1 MFKRGSDAERMGVGG
16 AIVTRQSTPPAAA
29 EPVGAPI
36 GFVEFVALVAALMSL
51 AALGIDSM
59 LPALPAI
66 GTALGIAT
74 ENQRQFIIT
83 AFVLGFGVAQLAHG
97 PLADRFGRRTVLL
110 WAIGGYIVANAA
122 CALSASFPLLLAARV
137 FGGAMVAATRVAT
150 VAMVRDCYHGR
161 PMARVMSIA
170 FMVFMIVPVLAPA
183 FGQTVLLFANWR
195 GIFWVVAA
203 LSLAIWI
210 WFFVRMP
217 ETLHVDAQQPLSLRR
232 VAAGW
237 KQTLSDRW
245 SLGYMLASTSLMGAL
260 YGYLNS
266 VQQIMFDTFKHP
278 QLLAVMFAV
287 TATLMATANLAN
299 ARLVMRLGTRL
310 ISHSALC
317 LLVVL
322 SAIHLAIA
330 LAGYETLVGFVI
342 LQALTMGC
350 FGLATSNFSS
360 MAMENMGAIAGTASS
375 VQGFTS
381 VTFGAVIGVVI
392 GQAFDGSTAPLA
404 AGFLVCGIMALTVV
418 LFTERGRLFRAA

>member
-1 MFKRGSDAERMGVGG
+1 MRVGA
-16 AIVTRQSTPPAAA
+16 AIVTRSTHSSAPVPSGGAPAAA
-29 EPVGAPI
+29 PEQNGAPI

-66 GTALGIAT
+66 GTALGVAT

-83 AFVLGFGVAQLAHG
+83 AFVLGFGIAQLVHG

-110 WAIGGYIVANAA
+110 WAIGGYAVANVA
-122 CALSASFPLLLAARV
+122 CAVSASFTLLLAARV

-150 VAMVRDCYHGR
+150 VAMVRDCFHGR

-195 GIFWVVAA
+195 GIFWVVGL
-203 LSLAIWI
+203 LSLGIWT

-217 ETLHVDAQQPLSLRR
+217 ETLHDDAKQPLSVRR
-232 VAAGW
+232 IVAGW
-237 KQTLSDRW
+237 KQTVGDRW
-245 SLGYMLASTSLMGAL
+245 SLGYTLASTSLMGAL

-266 VQQIMFDTFKHP
+266 VQQIMFDTFEKP
-278 QLLAVMFAV
+278 KLLAVMFAL
-287 TATLMATANLAN
+287 TAMLMAAANLTN

-310 ISHSALC
+310 ISHSALT

-322 SAIHLAIA
+322 SAIHIFIA

-360 MAMENMGAIAGTASS
+360 MAMENMGGIAGTASS

-404 AGFLVCGIMALTVV
+404 AGFLICGVVALTVV
-418 LFTERGRLFRAA
+418 AITERGRLFRPV

>member
-1 MFKRGSDAERMGVGG
+1 
-16 AIVTRQSTPPAAA
+16 VTRQTLSTAPAVAGA
-29 EPVGAPI
+29 PSTTVAPEPAGAPI

-59 LPALPAI
+59 LPALPAM
-66 GTALGIAT
+66 GRSLGVAT

-83 AFVLGFGVAQLAHG
+83 AFILGFGVAQLAHG
-97 PLADRFGRRTVLL
+97 PLADRYGRRAVLL
-110 WAIGGYIVANAA
+110 WAIGGYVVANIA
-122 CALSASFPLLLAARV
+122 CAVSASFTLLLAARV

-150 VAMVRDCYHGR
+150 VAIVRDCYHGR

-170 FMVFMIVPVLAPA
+170 FMVFMVVPVMAPA

-195 GIFWVVAA
+195 GIFWVVAG
-203 LSLAIWI
+203 LSLGIWM

-217 ETLHVDAQQPLSLRR
+217 ETLRPEARQPLSVSRIW
-232 VAAGW
+232 AGW
-237 KQTLSDRW
+237 KQTLGDRL
-245 SLGYMLASTSLMGAL
+245 SLGYTLASTSLMGAL

-266 VQQIMFDTFKHP
+266 VQQIMFDTFDRPK
-278 QLLAVMFAV
+278 LLAVMFAV
-287 TATLMATANLAN
+287 TATLMAGANLTN

-310 ISHSALC
+310 ISHSAVTM
-317 LLVVL
+317 LVVL

-330 LAGYETLVGFVI
+330 LAGYETLVGFVV

-360 MAMENMGAIAGTASS
+360 MAMENMGGIAGTASS

-381 VTFGAVIGVVI
+381 ITVGAVVGVVI
-392 GQAFDGSTAPLA
+392 GQAFNGTTAPLA
-404 AGFLVCGIMALTVV
+404 AGFLICGLMSLLVV
-418 LFTERGRLFRAA
+418 AITERFRLFRPA

>member
-1 MFKRGSDAERMGVGG
+1 VTGQTSPVAPALAGAP
-16 AIVTRQSTPPAAA
+16 AIVAA
-29 EPVGAPI
+29 EPAGAPI

-66 GTALGIAT
+66 GAALGVAT
-74 ENQRQFIIT
+74 ENQRQFIVT
-83 AFVLGFGVAQLAHG
+83 AFVLGFGIAQLAHG

-110 WAIGGYIVANAA
+110 WAIGGYVIANIA
-122 CALSASFPLLLAARV
+122 CAVSASFELLLAARV

-195 GIFWVVAA
+195 GIFWVVAG
-203 LSLAIWI
+203 LSLLVWT
-210 WFFVRMP
+210 WFFIRMP
-217 ETLHVDAQQPLSLRR
+217 ETLHADAQQPLSVKR
-232 VAAGW
+232 VAGGW

-245 SLGYMLASTSLMGAL
+245 SLGYTLASTSLMGAL

-266 VQQIMFDTFKHP
+266 VQQIMFDTFRHP

-287 TATLMATANLAN
+287 TAALMAAANLTN

-310 ISHSALC
+310 ISHSAVTA
-317 LLVVL
+317 LVVL
-322 SAIHLAIA
+322 SAIHLAVA

-360 MAMENMGAIAGTASS
+360 MAMENMGGIAGTASS

-381 VTFGAVIGVVI
+381 VTFGAMIGVVI
-392 GQAFDGSTAPLA
+392 GQAFDGTTAPLA
-404 AGFLVCGIMALTVV
+404 AGFLLCGIVSLVV
-418 LFTERGRLFRAA
+418 VAITERGRLFRPA

>member
-1 MFKRGSDAERMGVGG
+1 MTRSSLSPSPVDAG
-16 AIVTRQSTPPAAA
+16 APAAPA
-29 EPVGAPI
+29 PLLPPVEPAGAPI

-66 GTALGIAT
+66 GHALGVET

-110 WAIGGYIVANAA
+110 WAIGGYAIANAA
-122 CALSASFPLLLAARV
+122 CAMSASFTLLLAARV

-195 GIFWVVAA
+195 GIFWVVGG
-203 LSLAIWI
+203 LSLAIWT

-217 ETLHVDAQQPLSLRR
+217 ETLRPEARQPLAIGRIAS
-232 VAAGW
+232 GW
-237 KQTLSDRW
+237 RQTLSDRW
-245 SLGYMLASTSLMGAL
+245 SLGYTLASTSLMGAL

-266 VQQIMFDTFKHP
+266 VQQIMFDTFDRPK
-278 QLLAVMFAV
+278 LLAVMFAV
-287 TATLMATANLAN
+287 TATLMAGANLTN

-310 ISHSALC
+310 ISHSAVTM
-317 LLVVL
+317 LVVL

-330 LAGYETLVGFVI
+330 LAGYETLVGFVV

-360 MAMENMGAIAGTASS
+360 MAMENMGGIAGTASS

-381 VTFGAVIGVVI
+381 ITVGAVVGVVI
-392 GQAFDGSTAPLA
+392 GQAFNGTTAPLA
-404 AGFLVCGIMALTVV
+404 AGFLICGLMSLLVV
-418 LFTERGRLFRAA
+418 AITERFRLFRPA

>member
-1 MFKRGSDAERMGVGG
+1 MTRSIPTSAPALDG
-16 AIVTRQSTPPAAA
+16 AAPAPAPHVA
-29 EPVGAPI
+29 GEPAGAPI

-66 GTALGIAT
+66 GRSLGIAT
-74 ENQRQFIIT
+74 ENQRQFIVT
-83 AFVLGFGVAQLAHG
+83 AFVLGFGIAQLAHG

-110 WAIGGYIVANAA
+110 WAIGGYVIANIA
-122 CALSASFPLLLAARV
+122 CAVSASFVLLLAARV

-195 GIFWVVAA
+195 GIFWVVAG
-203 LSLAIWI
+203 LSLVIWT

-217 ETLHVDAQQPLSLRR
+217 ETLHADAQQPLSVRR
-232 VAAGW
+232 VAGGW

-245 SLGYMLASTSLMGAL
+245 SLGYTLASTSLMGAH

-287 TATLMATANLAN
+287 TAALMAGANLTN

-310 ISHSALC
+310 ISHSAVIG
-317 LLVVL
+317 LVVL
-322 SAIHLAIA
+322 SAIHLAVA

-360 MAMENMGAIAGTASS
+360 MAMENMGGIAGTASS

-404 AGFLVCGIMALTVV
+404 AGFLICGVVALGVV
-418 LFTERGRLFRAA
+418 AVTERGRLFRAA

>member
-1 MFKRGSDAERMGVGG
+1 MTRSIPTSAPALDG
-16 AIVTRQSTPPAAA
+16 AAPAPAPHVA
-29 EPVGAPI
+29 GEPAGAPI

-66 GTALGIAT
+66 GRSLGIAT
-74 ENQRQFIIT
+74 ENQRQFIVT
-83 AFVLGFGVAQLAHG
+83 AFVLGFGIAQLAHG

-110 WAIGGYIVANAA
+110 WAIGGYVIANIA
-122 CALSASFPLLLAARV
+122 CAVSANFVLLLAARV

-195 GIFWVVAA
+195 GIFWVVAG
-203 LSLAIWI
+203 LSLVIWT

-217 ETLHVDAQQPLSLRR
+217 ETLHADAQQPLSVRR
-232 VAAGW
+232 VAGGW

-245 SLGYMLASTSLMGAL
+245 SLGYTLASTSLMGAL

-287 TATLMATANLAN
+287 TAALMAGANLTN

-310 ISHSALC
+310 ISHSAVIG
-317 LLVVL
+317 LVVL
-322 SAIHLAIA
+322 SAIHLAVA

-360 MAMENMGAIAGTASS
+360 MAMENMGGIAGTASS

-404 AGFLVCGIMALTVV
+404 AGFLICGVVALGVV
-418 LFTERGRLFRAA
+418 AVTERGRLFRAA

>member
-1 MFKRGSDAERMGVGG
+1 MTRQTSPVAPALAGAP
-16 AIVTRQSTPPAAA
+16 AIVAA
-29 EPVGAPI
+29 EPAGAPI

-66 GTALGIAT
+66 GAALGVAT
-74 ENQRQFIIT
+74 ENQRQFIVT
-83 AFVLGFGVAQLAHG
+83 AFVLGFGIAQLAHG

-110 WAIGGYIVANAA
+110 WAIGGYVIANIA
-122 CALSASFPLLLAARV
+122 CAVSASFELLLAARV

-195 GIFWVVAA
+195 GIFWVVAG
-203 LSLAIWI
+203 LSLVIWT

-217 ETLHVDAQQPLSLRR
+217 ETLHADAQQPLSVRR
-232 VAAGW
+232 VAGGW

-245 SLGYMLASTSLMGAL
+245 SLGYTLASTSLMGAL

-287 TATLMATANLAN
+287 TAALMAGANLTN
-299 ARLVMRLGTRL
+299 ARLVMRLGT
-310 ISHSALC
+310 
-317 LLVVL
+317 
-322 SAIHLAIA
+322 
-330 LAGYETLVGFVI
+330 G
-342 LQALTMGC
+342 
-350 FGLATSNFSS
+350 
-360 MAMENMGAIAGTASS
+360 
-375 VQGFTS
+375 
-381 VTFGAVIGVVI
+381 
-392 GQAFDGSTAPLA
+392 
-404 AGFLVCGIMALTVV
+404 
-418 LFTERGRLFRAA
+418 

>member
-1 MFKRGSDAERMGVGG
+1 
-16 AIVTRQSTPPAAA
+16 VTRQTSPVAPALAGAPAIVAA
-29 EPVGAPI
+29 EPAGAPI

-66 GTALGIAT
+66 GAALGVAT
-74 ENQRQFIIT
+74 ENQRQFIVT
-83 AFVLGFGVAQLAHG
+83 AFVLGFGIAQLAHG

-110 WAIGGYIVANAA
+110 WAIGGYVIANIA
-122 CALSASFPLLLAARV
+122 CAVSASFELLLAARV

-195 GIFWVVAA
+195 GIFWVVAG
-203 LSLAIWI
+203 LSLLVWT
-210 WFFVRMP
+210 WFFIRMP
-217 ETLHVDAQQPLSLRR
+217 ETLHADAQQPLSVRR
-232 VAAGW
+232 VAGGW

-245 SLGYMLASTSLMGAL
+245 SLGYTLASTSLMGAL

-266 VQQIMFDTFKHP
+266 VQQIMFDTFRHP

-287 TATLMATANLAN
+287 TAALMAGANLTN

-310 ISHSALC
+310 ISHSAVIG
-317 LLVVL
+317 LVVL
-322 SAIHLAIA
+322 SAIHLAVA

-360 MAMENMGAIAGTASS
+360 MAMENMGGIAGTASS

-404 AGFLVCGIMALTVV
+404 AGFLICGVVALGVV
-418 LFTERGRLFRAA
+418 AVTERGRLFRAA

>member
-1 MFKRGSDAERMGVGG
+1 
-16 AIVTRQSTPPAAA
+16 VTRQSTPPAIAA

-83 AFVLGFGVAQLAHG
+83 AFVLGFGIAQLAHG

-122 CALSASFPLLLAARV
+122 CAVSSSFTLLLTARV

-183 FGQTVLLFANWR
+183 FGQAVLLFANWR

-203 LSLAIWI
+203 LSLGIWT

-266 VQQIMFDTFKHP
+266 VQQIMFDTFRHP

-322 SAIHLAIA
+322 SAIHLTIA